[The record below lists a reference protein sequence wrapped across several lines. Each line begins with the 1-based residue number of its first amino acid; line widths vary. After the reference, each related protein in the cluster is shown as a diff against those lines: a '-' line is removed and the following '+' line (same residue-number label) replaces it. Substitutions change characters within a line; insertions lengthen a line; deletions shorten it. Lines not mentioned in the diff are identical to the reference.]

1 MKPTDKNRVTEDE
14 IIRAIRQVNEDAEI
28 VEAFKSVSEHDL
40 RAILQRERNR
50 KPKAKRVQMW
60 LYAVSS
66 AAAILLLLFVL
77 DVFRTDDTNQQ
88 LFAEG
93 THLFAETFRMPQ
105 GDYTFRGDTMGNF
118 FDLYNKGLF
127 GEALASISTIPK
139 EDLHPLLKFYASVIL
154 MKIGDMPKAIE
165 LLSELHAARPHQ
177 ANIRWYLA
185 LAYLHENQI
194 DKTKELLRGIDD
206 GEYLERARELLRRLR

>member
-1 MKPTDKNRVTEDE
+1 MESTDKNIITDDE
-14 IIRAIRQVNEDAEI
+14 IIHAIRQVNEDVEI
-28 VEAFKSVSEHDL
+28 VEAFKSVSEQDL
-40 RAILQRERNR
+40 RAILQQERNR
-50 KPKAKRVQMW
+50 KPKVKRVQMW

-77 DVFRTDDTNQQ
+77 DVFKTDDTNQQ
-88 LFAEG
+88 LFAEF
-93 THLFAETFRMPQ
+93 FAEMPP
-105 GDYTFRGDTMGNF
+105 GDYTFRGGTMGDF

-154 MKIGDMPKAIE
+154 MKMGDMPKAIE

-185 LAYLHENQI
+185 LAYLHENQT
-194 DKTKELLRGIDD
+194 DKTKKMLRGIDD
-206 GEYLERARELLRRLR
+206 GEYLERARELLRRLK